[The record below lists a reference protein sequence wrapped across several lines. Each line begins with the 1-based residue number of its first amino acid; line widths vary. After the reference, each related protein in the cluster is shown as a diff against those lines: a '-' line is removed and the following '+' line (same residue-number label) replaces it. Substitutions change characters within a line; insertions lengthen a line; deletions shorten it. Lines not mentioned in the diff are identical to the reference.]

1 MKQNTTSKL
10 KFKKLRRALGD
21 PPLYQ
26 IVGLLEALWQFAAT
40 DAPLGDIGKFSN
52 EEIAMAVEWQG
63 DPDELI
69 EALVSTEWLD
79 LSDRH
84 RLVIHHWHEHVPNYL
99 KQRIQR
105 QVEKGGESFVT
116 EQNAE
121 LKPANASAAH
131 IGRHRRTSAD
141 IGRQRLPTKP
151 SQAEPEP
158 SPVKASRSKPARRTP
173 LRPDVVS
180 GDSSPP
186 SVAVSDVQEQSDSD
200 SGPSAEAARQIED
213 LRVNDAK
220 ARIAELLRIAPPET
234 HPKGTRHRKQAS
246 GDFVTIAK
254 AVEHWCSNPEG
265 IEELERLAA
274 EVAAGKLIKKPM
286 AAWIKRLKDGGLF
299 YK

>member
-40 DAPLGDIGKFSN
+40 DAPLGDIGKFRN

-141 IGRQRLPTKP
+141 IGGQRLPTKP
-151 SQAEPEP
+151 SRADPEP

-186 SVAVSDVQEQSDSD
+186 GVAVSDARNEIDSD
-200 SGPSAEAARQIED
+200 SGSSRKAAKQVVD
-213 LRVNDAK
+213 LDLHNAK
-220 ARIAELLRIAPPET
+220 VRIAELLDIKPPQSHAT
-234 HPKGTRHRKQAS
+234 DSKRKQAR
-246 GDFVTIAK
+246 GDFATIAS
-254 AVEHWCSNPEG
+254 AVDHWRGNPDG
-265 IEELERLAA
+265 IAELVRLAS
-274 EVAAGKLIKKPM
+274 EVAAGALIKKPM
-286 AAWIKRLKDGGLF
+286 AAWVTRLKKAGLF